1 MISSV
6 TAPKLILR
14 AKKKKKKV
22 EECKEN
28 SCDRTIKISS
38 LVTKRISEAEK
49 ELKSKATKYGVG
61 RGRQI

>member
-14 AKKKKKKV
+14 TKKKKM

-38 LVTKRISEAEK
+38 LMTKRISEAEK
-49 ELKSKATKYGVG
+49 ELKNKASKYGVG